1 VVHKSEPTTVLR
13 QAHKSEPNYKQSFAK
28 TRKSTVEARWIERAV
43 RHSNALITFKT
54 HGPRPSRSAESAR
67 RAAGWGRVHARGLD
81 ASLQTPVG
89 DASLG
94 ARAKGRCSLGAS
106 LQTPVGD
113 ASLGARA
120 KGRCGMGRY
129 AGLAPS
135 QHGLVGV

>member
-1 VVHKSEPTTVLR
+1 MVHKSEPTTVLR
-13 QAHKSEPNYKQSFAK
+13 QAHKSEPNHKALREPYQTLNPKPQSFAR
-28 TRKSTVEARWIERAV
+28 TRKSTEAPRWAERAV
-43 RHSNALITFKT
+43 QTQSNALITFKT

-67 RAAGWGRVHARGLD
+67 RAAGWGRGHARGLD
-81 ASLQTPVG
+81 
-89 DASLG
+89 
-94 ARAKGRCSLGAS
+94 AS